1 MTRQYRGAMD
11 QLERVQPD
19 FDLAKIDPAS
29 TPGFVGDKR
38 GAVLALTDNGARLGD
53 LQERLYAESKF
64 GGTRRVLL
72 VLQGMDTSGKGGII
86 RHVIGGTDPQGVALH
101 SFKAPSVEERA
112 HDFLWRIRAHL
123 PGPGILGVFD
133 RSHYEDVLIHRVRG
147 LSTPEVIEARYGIIS
162 DFENDLAVTG
172 TTIVKVFLHVSSAAQ
187 KARLTERLARPEKN
201 WKFNPGDIT
210 ERQKW
215 DAYQEAYQIAL
226 ARTSTPDAPWFV
238 VPADHKWYARWAV
251 QHLLLTAMSALN
263 PQWPTVDYDV
273 AAEQERL
280 AAT

>member
-1 MTRQYRGAMD
+1 MN

-29 TPGFVGDKR
+29 TPGFVGGKR
-38 GAVLALTDNGARLGD
+38 DAVLALTDNGARLGD

-101 SFKAPSVEERA
+101 SFKAPSVEERE

-162 DFENDLAVTG
+162 DFEKDLVLTG
-172 TTIVKVFLHVSSAAQ
+172 TTIVKVLLHVSSAAQ

-201 WKFNPGDIT
+201 WKFNPGDTT

-226 ARTSTPDAPWFV
+226 ARTSTSDAPWFV

-263 PQWPTVDYDV
+263 PHWPTVDYDV